1 DPEGP
6 HSLTTPFPSVPNDL
20 TAAPTGF
27 GILQENPHHQAITD
41 SRRRSRQL
49 DVQMH
54 AVAGVEP
61 TGCRADTREQFTDV
75 FLLRAPAGDEL

>member
-1 DPEGP
+1 M
-6 HSLTTPFPSVPNDL
+6 TTPFPSVPNDL

-27 GILQENPHHQAITD
+27 GIPQDNPHHRTITD
-41 SRRRSRQL
+41 PRRRGRQL
-49 DVQMH
+49 DVQML

-61 TGCRADTREQFTDV
+61 TRYRAGTREQFTDV

>member
-1 DPEGP
+1 M
-6 HSLTTPFPSVPNDL
+6 TTPFPSVPNAL

-27 GILQENPHHQAITD
+27 GIPQDNPHHRTITD
-41 SRRRSRQL
+41 SPRRGRQL
-49 DVQMH
+49 DVQIL

-61 TGCRADTREQFTDV
+61 TGYRAGTREQFTDV